1 MVEIRAIQEDE
12 ASCFLQLLCEIFELD
27 HGRAATVFYSEPFF
41 DLKRKW
47 GLFENGHM
55 VSILTTTPL
64 HFGFGDAIGIAGV
77 GTLPTH
83 RQKGYGQQLLEHV
96 LQKSESNGEKSAIL
110 FAHQEVLY
118 ARSGFQTIDQVIKG
132 PIKQTCQLPYTGA
145 LPEGQVQEIYSEWS
159 SQNPLR
165 LKRDSRRWRYWR
177 YVYRECYAVPGGYVA
192 SETNLCRE
200 AIFDQPIEEWPLMPN
215 ADWYGLRTMTESLR
229 IPLKSESVEL
239 LVMARNFPDVPQ
251 IFMTDQF

>member
-1 MVEIRAIQEDE
+1 MTEIRTIQEEE
-12 ASCFLQLLCEIFELD
+12 ASSFLQLLCEIFELD

-47 GLFENGHM
+47 GLFKDGHL

-77 GTLPTH
+77 GTLPQH
-83 RQKGYGQQLLEHV
+83 RKFGYGQQLLEHV
-96 LQKSESNGEKSAIL
+96 LQESERNGEKSAIL

-118 ARSGFQTIDQVIKG
+118 QRCGFETIDHVVKGAIKR
-132 PIKQTCQLPYTGA
+132 PCQLPYKGA
-145 LPEGQVQEIYSEWS
+145 MPEVQVQEIYATWA

-165 LKRDSRRWRYWR
+165 LLRDARRWRYWQ
-177 YVYRECYAVPGGYVA
+177 YVYRECYSAPGGYVA

-200 AIFDQPIEEWPLMPN
+200 AIFDQPLEEWPLMPN
-215 ADWYGLRTMTESLR
+215 ADWYGLRTMTNSLN